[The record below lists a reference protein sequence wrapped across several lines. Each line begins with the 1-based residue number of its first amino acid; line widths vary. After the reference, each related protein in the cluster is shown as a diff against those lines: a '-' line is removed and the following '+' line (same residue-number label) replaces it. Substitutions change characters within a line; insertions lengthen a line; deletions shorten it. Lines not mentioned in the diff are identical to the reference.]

1 VSPQRLFI
9 SFVKQVRYK
18 AIEHT
23 HCINETEA
31 FHMPIYKVAFFG
43 HRHLDDLNR
52 IDERLMPILHRIIDE
67 QEHIFFLIGR
77 NGEFDEYAASVIKR
91 ARYQYG
97 VDNSDLILVLPYPVA
112 HMEDY
117 EVYYDGVFIPD
128 CLEGVH
134 PKAAMTKRNQWMVE
148 CADLVIVNVESTR
161 GGAAAAMRYAERL
174 HIPVINLAEAGG
186 DGQKI

>member
-1 VSPQRLFI
+1 
-9 SFVKQVRYK
+9 
-18 AIEHT
+18 
-23 HCINETEA
+23 
-31 FHMPIYKVAFFG
+31 MPIYKVAFFG

-67 QEHIFFLIGR
+67 QEHIFFMIGR

-117 EVYYDGVFIPD
+117 EVYYDGVFIP
-128 CLEGVH
+128 
-134 PKAAMTKRNQWMVE
+134 
-148 CADLVIVNVESTR
+148 
-161 GGAAAAMRYAERL
+161 
-174 HIPVINLAEAGG
+174 
-186 DGQKI
+186 